1 MQTSGVAGRAPRPAT
16 LKDLFRAL
24 FRIDG
29 AELDLSGIRI
39 HRAGADGLC
48 SAWGADAMT
57 VGSDIYVRAGRYA
70 PHTRAG
76 LWLLAHEV
84 AHAVQQRRGPV

>member
-39 HRAGADGLC
+39 HRGGADGPC
-48 SAWGADAMT
+48 AAWGADAMT
-57 VGSDIYVRAGRYA
+57 VGESAAETAGACASR
-70 PHTRAG
+70 
-76 LWLLAHEV
+76 
-84 AHAVQQRRGPV
+84 